1 MAMESYFVLLLAL
14 CTSAGLVVIGRTRF
28 RLPLAGLRAAGGLM
42 LAWLGLTAVCFAGNV
57 LVGMTV
63 AHFVRTLT
71 PLFVSLYLPNDLTLL
86 MLSALQALLFQR
98 WWTAGPRPSA
108 S

>member
-1 MAMESYFVLLLAL
+1 MTMESYLVLLLAL
-14 CTSAGLVVIGRTRF
+14 STSAGLVVIGRILF
-28 RLPLAGLRAAGGLM
+28 RLPLEGLRAAGGLM
-42 LAWLGLTAVCFAGNV
+42 LAWLGLTAVFFAGNV

-63 AHFVRTLT
+63 AHVVRTVT
-71 PLFVSLYLPNDLTLL
+71 PLFVSLYFPNDLTLL
-86 MLSALQALLFQR
+86 ILSALQALLFQR